1 MNQEVKDLIVW
12 CRERAKNCP
21 SLKEEIQ
28 DLLDLAITEIE
39 DGASV
44 WNEIQLCKSDVE
56 ELIKENCN

>member
-1 MNQEVKDLIVW
+1 MSGEIKELAEW
-12 CRERAKNCP
+12 CAERAKNCP

>member
-1 MNQEVKDLIVW
+1 MNQEVKDLVAW
-12 CRERAKNCP
+12 CTERAKNCP

-28 DLLDLAITEIE
+28 DLLDLAISEIE

>member
-1 MNQEVKDLIVW
+1 MNQEVKELVVW

-44 WNEIQLCKSDVE
+44 WNEIELCKSEVG